1 MPYKFY
7 DDLCSRNPTVKS
19 LTYKPFTE
27 NVTLI
32 PKELEN
38 TLYLVR
44 LQADKEYLIRQGFG
58 AAKSSEVLTVNEAQS
73 LTFKHTDLIRKNPKP
88 LLIYDKVEYS
98 IIAVSRHTE
107 TFVYYTDVPVAALVG
122 KIHYGFRPVNPI
134 HKKSCLQIDEFII
147 DLTTLGGYRRL
158 IKFRRFCR
166 DHMPSSQ
173 LPEMST
179 FVKKVESSASV
190 VIFREHLGN
199 LNPNA
204 FCQLRRI

>member
-147 DLTTLGGYRRL
+147 DPTTLGGYRRL
-158 IKFRRFCR
+158 IKIRR

-173 LPEMST
+173 LPERPT
-179 FVKKVESSASV
+179 IVIKVESLASV
-190 VIFREHLGN
+190 GMF
-199 LNPNA
+199 
-204 FCQLRRI
+204 